1 MNNNCSNAIKH
12 QTRYNQ
18 ASLCQLIHLPLQ
30 IRHLATQVLSFVVQC
45 KKTNKIKQLSINLT
59 DIKKQTLFWFKSI
72 TMFQTK
78 ITIQCVKIASTN
90 SFSWTLNKIKMPLF
104 SH

>member
-45 KKTNKIKQLSINLT
+45 KTNKIKQLSINLT
-59 DIKKQTLFWFKSI
+59 DIKKETLF
-72 TMFQTK
+72 
-78 ITIQCVKIASTN
+78 
-90 SFSWTLNKIKMPLF
+90 
-104 SH
+104 

>member
-45 KKTNKIKQLSINLT
+45 KKTNKKSNFPLT
-59 DIKKQTLFWFKSI
+59 LPTLKNKHCFDSKAS
-72 TMFQTK
+72 
-78 ITIQCVKIASTN
+78 QCFRQK
-90 SFSWTLNKIKMPLF
+90 
-104 SH
+104 

>member
-30 IRHLATQVLSFVVQC
+30 ILHLATQVRVIRGSMQ
-45 KKTNKIKQLSINLT
+45 KNKQ
-59 DIKKQTLFWFKSI
+59 
-72 TMFQTK
+72 
-78 ITIQCVKIASTN
+78 
-90 SFSWTLNKIKMPLF
+90 NKATF
-104 SH
+104 H

>member
-30 IRHLATQVLSFVVQC
+30 ILHLATQVRVIRGSMQ
-45 KKTNKIKQLSINLT
+45 KNKQKKQLSINLT
-59 DIKKQTLFWFKSI
+59 DIKKQTLF
-72 TMFQTK
+72 
-78 ITIQCVKIASTN
+78 
-90 SFSWTLNKIKMPLF
+90 
-104 SH
+104 

>member
-30 IRHLATQVLSFVVQC
+30 ILHLATQVLSFVVQC

-59 DIKKQTLFWFKSI
+59 DIKKTNIVL
-72 TMFQTK
+72 
-78 ITIQCVKIASTN
+78 IQKHHNVSDKNNYSMC
-90 SFSWTLNKIKMPLF
+90 
-104 SH
+104 

>member
-30 IRHLATQVLSFVVQC
+30 ILHLATQVLSFVVQC
-45 KKTNKIKQLSINLT
+45 KKTNK
-59 DIKKQTLFWFKSI
+59 KKATF
-72 TMFQTK
+72 
-78 ITIQCVKIASTN
+78 
-90 SFSWTLNKIKMPLF
+90 
-104 SH
+104 H

>member
-30 IRHLATQVLSFVVQC
+30 ILHLATQVLSFVVQC
-45 KKTNKIKQLSINLT
+45 KKTNK
-59 DIKKQTLFWFKSI
+59 KSN
-72 TMFQTK
+72 FPLK
-78 ITIQCVKIASTN
+78 NKHCFDSKASQCFRQK
-90 SFSWTLNKIKMPLF
+90 
-104 SH
+104 